1 MNTIELPCSSL
12 DPETPGR
19 VYLCQV
25 RPGVSCGACCGL
37 YNVADASR
45 PMVYEMLKK
54 RTELFASVNRNY
66 DDVLAFADKIAGIES
81 QNRPIE
87 DFHHC
92 PYIGFMDTDPVSPGC
107 LLHPRASG
115 NNGLDLRGIS
125 YYGGMTCNMYFCPSC
140 REIPE
145 RYKKILRY
153 AADDWYLFG
162 LLITESEVIKCF
174 FENIEKDIGRLLDPD
189 KTTFSDDF
197 YVTVRSFTNLKI
209 EWPFRKNGILANYFF
224 KDGDGLPAYEDNFS
238 LETRW
243 KPILKAFR
251 SEISCNKD
259 LENAVDLLEI
269 TAANLICKI

>member
-1 MNTIELPCSSL
+1 MNTAELPCSSL
-12 DPETPGR
+12 DPETPGL

-37 YNVADASR
+37 YNVDDASR
-45 PMVYEMLKK
+45 SAVYGMLQK
-54 RTELFASVNRNY
+54 RTELFASVKRNY
-66 DDVLAFADKIAGIES
+66 EDVLAFADKIAGIEN
-81 QNRPIE
+81 QTRPIE

-140 REIPE
+140 RELPE

-162 LLITESEVIKCF
+162 LLITESEAIKCF
-174 FENIEKDIGRLLDPD
+174 FENIEKDMGRMLDPD
-189 KTTFSDDF
+189 EISFSDDF
-197 YVTVRSFTNLKI
+197 YMAVRSFMNLKT
-209 EWPFRKNGILANYFF
+209 EWPFRKSGILVNYFF
-224 KDGDGLPAYEDNFS
+224 KDGDGLPVYEDKFS
-238 LETRW
+238 LKTRW
-243 KPILKAFR
+243 TPVLKAFR
-251 SEISCNKD
+251 SEISCSKD
-259 LENAVDLLEI
+259 LESAIDLLER